1 MRLADCEQSDHAMMR
16 IGNRS
21 IGPGHSVFIV
31 AEACDNH
38 LGDVSVAKEM
48 VRLAKLAGADAI
60 KFQHHLPDEEMLPD
74 VPMSENFNEPLYEFL
89 KKHALRIRDH
99 AVLKEYCEDCGIMYL
114 CTPFSYKAALELNE
128 LKVEAFKIGS
138 GEMTDIPSL
147 QKIARLG
154 KPMLLSTGMSTL
166 DEIDE
171 TVQALKREKV
181 DLALLN
187 CVSEYPPVYEDIN
200 LGVIRTLQQRYPGVV
215 IGHSDHTPD
224 LYTSFAAVALGA
236 SIIEKHV
243 TIDKL
248 QPGPDQ
254 AVSIDMTE
262 LHDLVGGIRKIE
274 KALGSEKRVHG
285 RERPIR
291 EWAFRS
297 VVSLVDIKAGQK
309 IAGEMV
315 WTKRP
320 GTGIPSKR
328 MHEVIGKTAKVNI
341 PANTLIRW
349 EDLE

>member
-1 MRLADCEQSDHAMMR
+1 MIR
-16 IGNRS
+16 IGNRC
-21 IGPGHSVFIV
+21 IGSGHPVFIV

-38 LGDVSVAKEM
+38 LGDLSVAKEM
-48 VRLAKLAGADAI
+48 VRLARLAGADAI

-74 VPMSENFNEPLYEFL
+74 VPMSDNFNQPLYEFL
-89 KKHALRIRDH
+89 KKHALRLSDH
-99 AVLKEYCEDCGIMYL
+99 AALKKYCEECGIIYL
-114 CTPFSYKAALELNE
+114 CTPFSYQAAIELND

-147 QKIARLG
+147 QRIARFG

-166 DEIDE
+166 EEIDE
-171 TVQALKREKV
+171 TVQALKREST

-200 LGVIRTLQQRYPGVV
+200 LRVIRTLQQRYPGAV

-254 AVSIDMTE
+254 AVSIDMAE
-262 LHDLVGGIRKIE
+262 LHDLVSGIRKIE
-274 KALGSEKRVHG
+274 KALGSEKRIHG

-297 VVSLVDIKAGQK
+297 VVSLVAIKAGQK
-309 IAGEMV
+309 ITDEMV

-320 GTGIPSKR
+320 GTGIPSKQL
-328 MHEVIGKTAKVNI
+328 HEVIGKTARINI
-341 PANTLIRW
+341 PANSLIRW
-349 EDLE
+349 EQLE